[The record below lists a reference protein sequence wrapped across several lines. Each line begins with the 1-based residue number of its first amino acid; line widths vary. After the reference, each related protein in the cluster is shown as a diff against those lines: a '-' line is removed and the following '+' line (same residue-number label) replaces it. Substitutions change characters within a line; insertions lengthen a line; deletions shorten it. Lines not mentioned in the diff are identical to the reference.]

1 MSLENVQIKMEYCIH
16 RLPTPKWEI
25 VTDTIAFTD
34 ITYVVGGNATY
45 NINDQDYLV
54 SEGDL
59 LCIPVGSIRKAYCDN
74 NDPVESYALNI
85 DIINP
90 DGTDIMSRV
99 PIVSHIGMSGS
110 LRDKFKSI
118 CNEWILKD
126 AGYELKMLSDE
137 YYILHYIWT
146 HLQRDGNKS
155 FSDQRIVKAADYINE
170 HYGEDISANVLAEMF
185 QLHPYYFG
193 KLFKQNYGIGFNQYL
208 TLIRINAAEI
218 LLKSGEYNVTE
229 VASLCGFNDIY
240 YFSKVFKKIRG
251 YSPSKC

>member
-1 MSLENVQIKMEYCIH
+1 MESFLIFFCNF
-16 RLPTPKWEI
+16 
-25 VTDTIAFTD
+25 A
-34 ITYVVGGNATY
+34 
-45 NINDQDYLV
+45 
-54 SEGDL
+54 
-59 LCIPVGSIRKAYCDN
+59 C
-74 NDPVESYALNI
+74 
-85 DIINP
+85 
-90 DGTDIMSRV
+90 
-99 PIVSHIGMSGS
+99 
-110 LRDKFKSI
+110 KFKAI